1 MRTSRTIAAACAL
14 FVLTGCQAAERFRN
28 NMTRRLQS
36 AAVCSLLSITG
47 SVDAEP
53 AEPAATSAP
62 LQVKRGKAVPEVAAP
77 KQQRAAVVRK
87 TPVEGGG
94 LTQVVP
100 DASRKATRDATWH
113 RVAYPTT
120 ASLVDARSASLLT
133 PERAKAIV
141 LDAQKIEKHFKAR
154 SAKRFVLKVDPMVAL
169 GAAEPVESIVIG
181 TESLEI
187 LPPTPSPCRESH
199 GIEAAPA
206 SLPVAEVGGGS
217 ASVCGPARAW
227 PCGEAAPQR

>member
-77 KQQRAAVVRK
+77 KQQRAALVRR
-87 TPVEGGG
+87 TPVESGR
-94 LTQVVP
+94 LTRVVP

-113 RVAYPTT
+113 RVAYPTA
-120 ASLVDARSASLLT
+120 ASLVDARSVSLLT
-133 PERAKAIV
+133 PERAKALV

-154 SAKRFVLKVDPMVAL
+154 SAKRFVLEVDPMAL
-169 GAAEPVESIVIG
+169 GVAEPVESIVIE

-206 SLPVAEVGGGS
+206 ILPVAEVGGGS
-217 ASVCGPARAW
+217 VSVCGPARAW